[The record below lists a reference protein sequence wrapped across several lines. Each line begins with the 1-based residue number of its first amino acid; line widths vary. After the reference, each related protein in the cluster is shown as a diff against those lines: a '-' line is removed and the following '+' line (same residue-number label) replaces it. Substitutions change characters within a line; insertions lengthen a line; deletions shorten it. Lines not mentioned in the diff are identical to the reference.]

1 MGLSNSS
8 NGYSQ
13 NESIFVQLWFW
24 MIVIGV
30 ILLIIAAIA
39 YAATRE
45 ARWWTWVLV
54 GVGAGMVALG
64 IILGAF
70 YANRRPSY
78 PQYGY
83 AYPQQPQMR
92 AGCAPGVIGS
102 APQMVQPSYVTVPAG
117 TAIQPMAVTAAT
129 PTMAPQTLATPGGA
143 PINTPGVSTY
153 GMLPH
158 TVVSTSAETPVRV
171 MPTTQPGPAN
181 IRVG

>member
-8 NGYSQ
+8 TGYSQ

-30 ILLIIAAIA
+30 ILLIIAAIE
-39 YAATRE
+39 YAARRE

-54 GVGAGMVALG
+54 GVGAGLVALG

-83 AYPQQPQMR
+83 QQPQMNMR
-92 AGCAPGVIGS
+92 AGCAPGIIGS
-102 APQMVQPSYVTVPAG
+102 APQYAVQPGYAMVPAG

-129 PTMAPQTLATPGGA
+129 PTMAPQVLATPGTTTVGTPVATVGA
-143 PINTPGVSTY
+143 AGI
-153 GMLPH
+153 PH
-158 TVVSTSAETPVRV
+158 TVVTTSAPAPVRV
-171 MPTTQPGPAN
+171 G
-181 IRVG
+181 